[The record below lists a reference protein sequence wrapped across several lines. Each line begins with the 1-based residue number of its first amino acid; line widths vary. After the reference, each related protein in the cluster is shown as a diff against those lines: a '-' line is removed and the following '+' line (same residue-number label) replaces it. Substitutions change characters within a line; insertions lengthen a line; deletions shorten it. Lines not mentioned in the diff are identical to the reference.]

1 MTAMTFCSDYD
12 SDINDNTSNDN
23 ADNDNGDTNHNTVVD
38 SDYS

>member
-1 MTAMTFCSDYD
+1 MTFCSDYD